1 MDLLLST
8 SNKAVNESMVN
19 SSRKRSTSRGGVRK
33 HLSPS
38 EPLSLSNDPD
48 LPDDSEDTSTI
59 ISEMAAQKAVFDAA
73 FSDTPNRERVTTYSE
88 KTLRLLPVSPDK
100 FETRLLIF
108 CLNYC
113 LDVVRSDLIP
123 TKTKGRR
130 WSRKTFEALSIGWMR
145 WMTDRSDDGV
155 LFYISNMHND
165 EPRDE
170 DKSFDTLI
178 LNFWSKAIELLVLN
192 RPTEAKKFFDRANE
206 VGAQIGTSI
215 NPSICWTYATSFYML
230 RGTR

>member
-1 MDLLLST
+1 M
-8 SNKAVNESMVN
+8 NESMTKGG
-19 SSRKRSTSRGGVRK
+19 RKRSDSKGGVRK
-33 HLSPS
+33 HSSTS
-38 EPLSLSNDPD
+38 EPLDLSSDPD

-59 ISEMAAQKAVFDAA
+59 ISEMASQKAVFDAA
-73 FSDTPNRERVTTYSE
+73 FSDTPNRERVAISSE

-113 LDVVRSDLIP
+113 LGVVRTDLIP
-123 TKTKGRR
+123 ERTMEKR
-130 WSRKTFEALSIGWMR
+130 WSRKTFEALAIGWMR
-145 WMTDRSDDGV
+145 WMVDHNDDGV
-155 LFYISNMHND
+155 LFYIANMHND

-192 RPTEAKKFFDRANE
+192 RPIEAKRFFDRANE

-215 NPSICWTYATSFYML
+215 NPSICWTYATSYYVL